1 MTTLT
6 NTNNK
11 SIKGGNVM
19 SCYMSL
25 DELMYISEVVDEDDL
40 DFFDIDFDD
49 EDIEDDFDP
58 LHFN

>member
-1 MTTLT
+1 
-6 NTNNK
+6 
-11 SIKGGNVM
+11 M

-40 DFFDIDFDD
+40 DIIDIDFDD
-49 EDIEDDFDP
+49 DDIEDDFDP